1 MSEENAGIVRQ
12 KLSFDIDDDYAD
24 QNEPSPEE
32 IKLKAKQIGEEA
44 GFTAAV
50 SNKRSNENSIQ
61 ESSVAPVRRTRAR
74 TGRTHAFN
82 TRIKP
87 ETYQDIC
94 TLADEATQQEDRPVS
109 LAEIIERGIEAL
121 KANKTDY

>member
-1 MSEENAGIVRQ
+1 M
-12 KLSFDIDDDYAD
+12 
-24 QNEPSPEE
+24 
-32 IKLKAKQIGEEA
+32 
-44 GFTAAV
+44 
-50 SNKRSNENSIQ
+50 
-61 ESSVAPVRRTRAR
+61 PVRRARAR

>member
-1 MSEENAGIVRQ
+1 MSEDTAGVARQ
-12 KLSFDIDDDYAD
+12 KLSFDIDDDFTD

-32 IKLKAKQIGEEA
+32 IKLKAKKIGEEA

-50 SNKRSNENSIQ
+50 TNKGSNENAIQ
-61 ESSVAPVRRTRAR
+61 ESSAVPVRRPRAR

>member
-1 MSEENAGIVRQ
+1 MNKEAAGIVRQ
-12 KLSFDIDDDYAD
+12 KLSFDIEDDYVD
-24 QNEPSPEE
+24 QKKPRPEDLE
-32 IKLKAKQIGEEA
+32 RKAKKIGEQA
-44 GFTAAV
+44 GFTAGSPTKGLV
-50 SNKRSNENSIQ
+50 QENS
-61 ESSVAPVRRTRAR
+61 VVPVRRARAR

-94 TLADEATQQEDRPVS
+94 DLADQATQQEDRPVS

-121 KANKTDY
+121 KEKNGY

>member
-1 MSEENAGIVRQ
+1 MSKEEVEVVRQ
-12 KLSFDIDDDYAD
+12 KLSFDLDDDNCAD
-24 QNEPSPEE
+24 QKESSSEE
-32 IKLKAKQIGEEA
+32 IKAKAIKIGKEA

-50 SNKRSNENSIQ
+50 SSKSANENADYNR
-61 ESSVAPVRRTRAR
+61 SVAPVRRARAR

-87 ETYQDIC
+87 ETYEDIC
-94 TLADEATQQEDRPVS
+94 TLADQATLAEDRPVS

-121 KANKTDY
+121 KRSNN